1 MCVLFAVR
9 TSVRNADW
17 RDDLT
22 LFSAAAHA
30 SPSSAKAAFN
40 LGNAFRDEGND
51 TAALDGYDRALAIY
65 PEYVEVYYN
74 QGVLYQRQKNHGL
87 ALAAYRKATDYDPDH
102 VNALANIGILLARS
116 GNADGAIIQLERAI
130 AVSPDRGDIY
140 YNLGLVLERKDRR
153 GAIAAYQ
160 EALRVVPGYED
171 AAVNLAMIYRQQG
184 REVEVRSLYR
194 DVLGA
199 NPQAYRVAYNL
210 AAELERAGEVD
221 DAIDAY
227 RVAWSAGGEVGAFSR
242 LRMGSLFAKSGKS
255 DSARLSL
262 LEFKADWK
270 GDPRHG
276 ETADRLLEHL
286 K

>member
-1 MCVLFAVR
+1 
-9 TSVRNADW
+9 
-17 RDDLT
+17 
-22 LFSAAAHA
+22 
-30 SPSSAKAAFN
+30 
-40 LGNAFRDEGND
+40 
-51 TAALDGYDRALAIY
+51 
-65 PEYVEVYYN
+65 
-74 QGVLYQRQKNHGL
+74 
-87 ALAAYRKATDYDPDH
+87 
-102 VNALANIGILLARS
+102 
-116 GNADGAIIQLERAI
+116 
-130 AVSPDRGDIY
+130 
-140 YNLGLVLERKDRR
+140 
-153 GAIAAYQ
+153 
-160 EALRVVPGYED
+160 
-171 AAVNLAMIYRQQG
+171 
-184 REVEVRSLYR
+184 
-194 DVLGA
+194 LGA